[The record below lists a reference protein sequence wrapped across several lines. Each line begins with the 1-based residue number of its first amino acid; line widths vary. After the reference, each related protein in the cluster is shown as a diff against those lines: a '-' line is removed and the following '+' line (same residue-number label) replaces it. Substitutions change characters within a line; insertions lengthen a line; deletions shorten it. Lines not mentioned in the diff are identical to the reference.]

1 MLKVDRA
8 EITELVESAVSRLM
22 KEQPELLDLDVTER
36 ALSHHLALYLAQSM
50 PPSFDVDV
58 EYNRH
63 SADPKR
69 LRLPR
74 RKALDRELRATTV
87 FPDILVHRRN
97 TDDANL
103 LVLELKKPGE
113 PLDYDNLKLKA
124 FRRELGYR
132 HTGHLI
138 LGRNDNGIVVKRL
151 EWVDG

>member
-1 MLKVDRA
+1 VDRA
-8 EITELVESAVSRLM
+8 EITKLVESAVSRLVE
-22 KEQPELLDLDVTER
+22 EQPALLELDVTER
-36 ALSHHLALYLAQSM
+36 ALSHHLALYLAQSV
-50 PPSFDVDV
+50 PPPFDVDV

-63 SADPKR
+63 GAEPKR

-87 FPDILVHRRN
+87 FPDILIHRRN

-113 PLDYDNLKLKA
+113 PLAYDNLKLRA
-124 FRRELGYR
+124 FRREFGYR

-138 LGRNDNGIVVKRL
+138 LGRDDRGGVVRRL

>member
-1 MLKVDRA
+1 MTR
-8 EITELVESAVSRLM
+8 LVESAVSRLVE
-22 KEQPELLDLDVTER
+22 EQPALLELDVTER
-36 ALSHHLALYLAQSM
+36 ALSHHLALYLAQSV
-50 PPSFDVDV
+50 PPPFDVDV

-63 SADPKR
+63 GADPKR

-74 RKALDRELRATTV
+74 RKALDREMRATTV

-97 TDDANL
+97 TDEANL

-113 PLDYDNLKLKA
+113 PLDYDNLKLRA

-138 LGRNDNGIVVKRL
+138 LGRDDNGRVVRRL